1 MPQALFGIRIA
12 RMKTNEKL
20 QILLT
25 NDDSINSPG
34 LWAAAEALAPLGFV
48 HVVAPRVQ
56 QTSMGRAL
64 PRESDG
70 IIEARTMTVNG
81 KEWQV
86 YAVGGSPA
94 QAFLHGYY
102 EVLGFKPDLVVSGI
116 NYGENV
122 ASGITIS
129 GTVGAALEAATL
141 GISALAISLETPV
154 SQHFNLSPDVDFS
167 VAGYFT
173 RYFAE
178 KLLRTAM
185 PFDVGVLKVDVP
197 NDATPET
204 PWVVTRQSRERY
216 FYAVPADPDKAQGSR
231 KLSYEVRLDQNE
243 PEADSDLH
251 VVKIDRKVSVTPL
264 SFDLT
269 ARVDLS
275 DFASLLRQNNPP
287 EFAR

>member
-1 MPQALFGIRIA
+1 
-12 RMKTNEKL
+12 MKPNNKP

-34 LWAAAEALAPLGFV
+34 LWAAAEALAPIGFV

-70 IIEARTMTVNG
+70 HIEPRTMTVRG
-81 KEWQV
+81 QEWQV

-122 ASGITIS
+122 ASGVTIS
-129 GTVGAALEAATL
+129 GTVGAALEAATF
-141 GISALAISLETPV
+141 GIPALAVSLQTPV
-154 SQHFNLSPDVDFS
+154 QQHLDLSPEVDFS
-167 VAGYFT
+167 AAAYFT

-178 KLLRTAM
+178 HMLRLEL
-185 PFDVGVLKVDVP
+185 PFDVSVLKVDVP
-197 NDATPET
+197 HDATPET
-204 PWVVTRQSRERY
+204 PWVVTRQSRLRY
-216 FYAVPADPDKAQGSR
+216 YFPMPVETDAADGAR
-231 KLSYEVRLDQNE
+231 RISYTINLDE
-243 PEADSDLH
+243 GTPEEDSDLH
-251 VVKIDRKVSVTPL
+251 AVVIDHKVSVTPL

-269 ARVDLS
+269 SRVDL
-275 DFASLLRQNNPP
+275 DDLGKILRQS
-287 EFAR
+287 

>member
-1 MPQALFGIRIA
+1 MNTKE
-12 RMKTNEKL
+12 KT

-70 IIEARTMTVNG
+70 IVEARAMTVNG

-141 GISALAISLETPV
+141 GSQRWQCIWKRRSASISTFRQMWIFRSRGISRAT
-154 SQHFNLSPDVDFS
+154 
-167 VAGYFT
+167 
-173 RYFAE
+173 
-178 KLLRTAM
+178 LR
-185 PFDVGVLKVDVP
+185 K
-197 NDATPET
+197 
-204 PWVVTRQSRERY
+204 SC
-216 FYAVPADPDKAQGSR
+216 
-231 KLSYEVRLDQNE
+231 
-243 PEADSDLH
+243 
-251 VVKIDRKVSVTPL
+251 
-264 SFDLT
+264 
-269 ARVDLS
+269 
-275 DFASLLRQNNPP
+275 
-287 EFAR
+287 

>member
-1 MPQALFGIRIA
+1 LPQAFSRVRIG
-12 RMKTNEKL
+12 RMKPNEKT

-70 IIEARTMTVNG
+70 IIDARTLTVNG

-86 YAVGGSPA
+86 YSVGGSPA

-178 KLLRTAM
+178 KLLKTEM

-216 FYAVPADPDKAQGSR
+216 FYPVPADPGNAQGSR
-231 KLSYEVRLDQNE
+231 NMSYVVKLDQGE
-243 PEADSDLH
+243 PEPDSDLR

-269 ARVDLS
+269 ARVDLA
-275 DFASLLRQNNPP
+275 DFTRLLQG
-287 EFAR
+287 

>member
-1 MPQALFGIRIA
+1 
-12 RMKTNEKL
+12 
-20 QILLT
+20 
-25 NDDSINSPG
+25 

-70 IIEARTMTVNG
+70 IIEARTLTVNG

-141 GISALAISLETPV
+141 GIPALAVSLETPV

-178 KLLRTAM
+178 KLLNIEM

-204 PWVVTRQSRERY
+204 PWVVTRQSRTRY
-216 FYAVPADPDKAQGSR
+216 FYALPADPEVAQGSR
-231 KLSYEVRLDQNE
+231 KLRYEVRLEQDGAE
-243 PEADSDLH
+243 PDSDLH
-251 VVKIDRKVSVTPL
+251 VVKTERKVSVTPL

-269 ARVDLS
+269 ARVDLG
-275 DFASLLRQNNPP
+275 DFAKLLQENHKQTK
-287 EFAR
+287 AC

>member
-1 MPQALFGIRIA
+1 MPQAPSRVRIG
-12 RMKTNEKL
+12 RMKPNEKT

-70 IIEARTMTVNG
+70 IIEARKLTVNG

-141 GISALAISLETPV
+141 GIPALAVSLETPV
-154 SQHFNLSPDVDFS
+154 SQHFNLSPDVDFT

-178 KLLRTAM
+178 KLLKTEM

-216 FYAVPADPDKAQGSR
+216 FYPVPADPGNAQGSR
-231 KLSYEVRLDQNE
+231 NMSYVVKLDQGE
-243 PEADSDLH
+243 PEPDSDLR

-269 ARVDLS
+269 ARVDLA
-275 DFASLLRQNNPP
+275 DFTRLLQG
-287 EFAR
+287 

>member
-1 MPQALFGIRIA
+1 
-12 RMKTNEKL
+12 MKTNEKP

-141 GISALAISLETPV
+141 GISALAVSLETPV

-204 PWVVTRQSRERY
+204 PWVVTRQSRKRY

-231 KLSYEVRLDQNE
+231 KLTYEVRLDQNE

-287 EFAR
+287 EFA